1 MRRKTTK
8 LLFITGGWLS
18 LALGIAGIPLP
29 LLPTTPFLLLAAF
42 CFAEGS
48 DRLHDWLVNH
58 VHLGPPIRRWREH
71 RAVSRRTKWMGSLS
85 LLAVLAVSLGF
96 GAPLSL
102 HDCGPAGLHQAVL
115 ARASD
120 LIDTTDPHDRPS
132 PNALR
137 Y

>member
-8 LLFITGGWLS
+8 LLFITGGWVS

-58 VHLGPPIRRWREH
+58 VHFGPPIRRWREH
-71 RAVSRRTKWMGSLS
+71 RAISRRTKWVGSLS
-85 LLAVLAVSLGF
+85 LLVILAASLGF
-96 GAPLSL
+96 GAPTWL
-102 HDCGPAGLHQAVL
+102 L
-115 ARASD
+115 ALQGCVVIVGAAF
-120 LIDTTDPHDRPS
+120 LWTFPEPPS
-132 PNALR
+132 EGE
-137 Y
+137 

>member
-8 LLFITGGWLS
+8 LLFITAGWVS

-58 VHLGPPIRRWREH
+58 VHFGPPIRRWREH
-71 RAVSRRTKWMGSLS
+71 RAISRRTKWVGSLS
-85 LLAVLAVSLGF
+85 LLVILAASFLFDAPGWLIGVQGLVVVVG
-96 GAPLSL
+96 GAFLWTLPEP
-102 HDCGPAGLHQAVL
+102 PADA
-115 ARASD
+115 
-120 LIDTTDPHDRPS
+120 
-132 PNALR
+132 
-137 Y
+137 

>member
-58 VHLGPPIRRWREH
+58 VHFGPPIRRWREH
-71 RAVSRRTKWMGSLS
+71 RAISRRTKWVGSLS
-85 LLAVLAVSLGF
+85 LVVILAVSIVLDAPAWLIGVQGCVVIV
-96 GAPLSL
+96 GAAFLWTFPEP
-102 HDCGPAGLHQAVL
+102 PAEEE
-115 ARASD
+115 
-120 LIDTTDPHDRPS
+120 
-132 PNALR
+132 
-137 Y
+137 

>member
-58 VHLGPPIRRWREH
+58 VHFGPPIRRWREH

-96 GAPLSL
+96 GAPLWL
-102 HDCGPAGLHQAVL
+102 LAVQGCVVVGGGAFLWTLPEPPAEEQ
-115 ARASD
+115 
-120 LIDTTDPHDRPS
+120 
-132 PNALR
+132 
-137 Y
+137 